1 MLHIYFSRNNKGLKT
16 IYHNKDESFIICGYR
31 NWRHA
36 TENFRVHE
44 ESHCHKDYVNQL
56 SPAETVCYV
65 DERFDETLICEKARN
80 RQIFL
85 TILRN
90 IQFLSRQGL
99 AFRGNNNE
107 GNLEQLMKLS
117 AKVDPRITSWME
129 KKRQKYLH
137 HDTQNE
143 IIRLMALILRYI
155 PKNINDSIFCSI
167 MANEVTDCSN
177 KEQFRF
183 KCVDKGF
190 NTHEDFIGS

>member
-1 MLHIYFSRNNKGLKT
+1 
-16 IYHNKDESFIICGYR
+16 
-31 NWRHA
+31 
-36 TENFRVHE
+36 
-44 ESHCHKDYVNQL
+44 
-56 SPAETVCYV
+56 
-65 DERFDETLICEKARN
+65 
-80 RQIFL
+80 
-85 TILRN
+85 
-90 IQFLSRQGL
+90 
-99 AFRGNNNE
+99 
-107 GNLEQLMKLS
+107 MKLS